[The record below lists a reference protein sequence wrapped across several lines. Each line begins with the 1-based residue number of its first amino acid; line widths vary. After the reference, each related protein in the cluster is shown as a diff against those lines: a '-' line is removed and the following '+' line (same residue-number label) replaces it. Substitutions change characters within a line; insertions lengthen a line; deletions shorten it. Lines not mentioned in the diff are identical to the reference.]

1 MAAGDVNGT
10 VAAKVLNS
18 PDLCRR
24 KFRCAADLGMC
35 IMYGVQLGLELG
47 SLRGVVPK
55 LSLEMGALLLSYC
68 QLAAQAGLAPLKA
81 LHMLP
86 TTQTVF
92 FQDTSKLP
100 S

>member
-1 MAAGDVNGT
+1 M
-10 VAAKVLNS
+10 S
-18 PDLCRR
+18 
-24 KFRCAADLGMC
+24 
-35 IMYGVQLGLELG
+35 GVQLSLELG

-86 TTQTVF
+86 TTQTAF